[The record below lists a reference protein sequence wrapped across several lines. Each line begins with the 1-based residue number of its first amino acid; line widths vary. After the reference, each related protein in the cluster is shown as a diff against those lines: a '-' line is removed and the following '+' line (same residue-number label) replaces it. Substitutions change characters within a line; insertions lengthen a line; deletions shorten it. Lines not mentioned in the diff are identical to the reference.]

1 MELFLSKVV
10 ALQGG
15 GIHSIEVV
23 PFGIGKFSADICT
36 SRKISEDFLVEDVEY
51 FGYRGVRMIV
61 DDKN

>member
-36 SRKISEDFLVEDVEY
+36 SRKISEDLLVEDVE
-51 FGYRGVRMIV
+51 FVEFWLSWSE
-61 DDKN
+61 DDCG